1 MYIRRLLDDEYEEV
15 IKLIY
20 ETVHHVCKQ
29 DYTEKELFAWAP
41 EKFDVIK
48 FRKALDGCYNTVM
61 TDKRKIVGF
70 LSMEPDGYI
79 NRLYTHKNYLK
90 RGIAAKLLGD
100 AESRAKGD
108 GIRELRL
115 DSSKTAE
122 GFYIRMGFSEK
133 GVSVT
138 THNGVIFKNKTM
150 HKFL

>member
-1 MYIRRLLDDEYEEV
+1 MYIKKLLDDEYEEV

-20 ETVHHVCKQ
+20 ETVHHVCKD

-41 EKFDVIK
+41 EKFDTIK
-48 FRKALDGCYNTVM
+48 FRQALDGCYNTVM
-61 TDKRKIVGF
+61 KDKNGIVGF

-79 NRLYTHKNYLK
+79 NRVYTHKDYLK
-90 RGIAAKLLGD
+90 RGIAADLLKD
-100 AESRAKGD
+100 AEEWAKNN
-108 GIRELRL
+108 GIYELRL

-133 GVSVT
+133 GVSVL